1 MLTMGAAALK
11 AAADDQV
18 LIERLESAG
27 FSAEGARKEF
37 EKLEKFSM
45 NSPFKTDDLAE
56 ATISLKQFG
65 MTGDATLGAI
75 ANAARLTGGS
85 VADLAAQV
93 GMMQARG
100 LKRFGIDV
108 DTKDDKFVISWRNKL
123 GVWQKDIAKNADEA
137 RRKLSNIMG
146 QKFGTE
152 LSQPKGLSAA
162 IEALKNSV
170 EKVFGDIGEPMLQA
184 AQRFVD
190 WIRGGIAKLVESGSL
205 QKIGEKIAE
214 WMDSGFAA
222 IKALVETLPEIWKNL
237 KDVWT
242 NAPGAIVE
250 MLATGIVG
258 AGKIL
263 VGVLLAGF
271 QASYAIWTAIGS
283 ILGTMF
289 VDTLNDYFSA
299 TTFGAWLGL
308 KASQESSKARRDRQ
322 GREFTGAIGEAGRG
336 LNTAYEMAKAPM
348 ADLGKELNRQFKAA
362 TGMDV
367 GATISNKT
375 VQNKQDIEDA
385 KNKAKYELVTYERSE
400 LAPVDGN
407 RNIRARR
414 NNSWQ
419 ELHQVGE
426 VKEGTSG
433 NYLSSLRVKVE
444 PSYNYRD
451 WAAVAESMSNPSTA
465 AAGM

>member
-1 MLTMGAAALK
+1 
-11 AAADDQV
+11 
-18 LIERLESAG
+18 
-27 FSAEGARKEF
+27 
-37 EKLEKFSM
+37 
-45 NSPFKTDDLAE
+45 
-56 ATISLKQFG
+56 
-65 MTGDATLGAI
+65 
-75 ANAARLTGGS
+75 
-85 VADLAAQV
+85 
-93 GMMQARG
+93 
-100 LKRFGIDV
+100 
-108 DTKDDKFVISWRNKL
+108 
-123 GVWQKDIAKNADEA
+123 
-137 RRKLSNIMG
+137 
-146 QKFGTE
+146 
-152 LSQPKGLSAA
+152 
-162 IEALKNSV
+162 
-170 EKVFGDIGEPMLQA
+170 
-184 AQRFVD
+184 
-190 WIRGGIAKLVESGSL
+190 
-205 QKIGEKIAE
+205 
-214 WMDSGFAA
+214 MDSGFAS
-222 IKALVETLPEIWKNL
+222 IKALVETLPDIWKKFKEL
-237 KDVWT
+237 WT
-242 NAPGAIVE
+242 NAPGAMVE

-263 VGVLLAGF
+263 VGLIMAGF
-271 QASYAIWTAIGS
+271 QASYSIWTAIGS
-283 ILGTMF
+283 ILGTIF

-308 KASQESSKARRDRQ
+308 KASQESNKDRAARHGRQ
-322 GREFTGAIGEAGRG
+322 FAGAISTAEQG
-336 LNTAYEMAKAPM
+336 LGTAYEMAKAPM
-348 ADLGKELNRQFKAA
+348 VDLGKELNRQFKAA

-367 GATISNKT
+367 GATLTNKY